1 MTSLSRRDWL
11 MVVLVTVCWGFNWPI
26 MKIGVQD
33 FPPLSFR
40 VLSMLIG
47 LPLIALAARYQ
58 KKTLSLRLDHLM
70 PILRL
75 TIPNMLIWHTLIVY
89 GVRMLSSGRAA
100 ILGYTMPVWAVL
112 AGVIFFH
119 ESIPRRAWFG
129 IVCALMGALLLLSSE
144 FGNIAG
150 QPLGSAIILIGAA
163 AWGYGTVVMKRSQ
176 IDLSTIALTFWM
188 LVITTIAMSIGAIV
202 LERGDWRVPTAAE
215 FGAILYNGVIIFG
228 LVHVMWFRLAR
239 LLPPVASSIS
249 VMMIPVVG
257 VFSGAWILNESP
269 HWQDYAAILLIL
281 VAMSAVLLKP
291 RPLVPI

>member
-1 MTSLSRRDWL
+1 
-11 MVVLVTVCWGFNWPI
+11 
-26 MKIGVQD
+26 
-33 FPPLSFR
+33 
-40 VLSMLIG
+40 
-47 LPLIALAARYQ
+47 
-58 KKTLSLRLDHLM
+58 
-70 PILRL
+70 
-75 TIPNMLIWHTLIVY
+75 
-89 GVRMLSSGRAA
+89 
-100 ILGYTMPVWAVL
+100 VL